1 MDLSNPSAAVVPSL
15 DGAVLAVL
23 AGTTLP
29 LTGREIHRLAGRG
42 SQHGIQRVLHRM
54 DEHGLVDVLRAGP
67 ANLYTLNRDHVAA
80 DAVLVLAAL
89 RARLFQRIRE
99 NLDSWPVQPVAAA
112 VFGSAARGDGTAE
125 SDVDVFVVRPDDVNA
140 EDEIWSDLVD
150 GLAQA
155 VMRWS
160 GNRASIIQA
169 TRGEIQQMVERAAP
183 IVAELRRDAVA
194 LTKDPVLP
202 ARSAE

>member
-15 DGAVLAVL
+15 DGTVLAVL
-23 AGTTLP
+23 AGTTQP

-54 DEHGLVDVLRAGP
+54 DEHGLVDVVRAGP

-80 DAVLVLAAL
+80 EAVVVLAAL
-89 RARLFQRIRE
+89 RARLIQRIRE
-99 NLDSWPVQPVAAA
+99 NLESWPVQPVAAA
-112 VFGSAARGDGTAE
+112 VFGSAARGDGMVE
-125 SDVDVFVVRPDDVNA
+125 SDVDVFVVRPDDVDA

-150 GLAQA
+150 GLSQA
-155 VMRWS
+155 IMRWS

-169 TRGEIQQMVERAAP
+169 TRGEIQQMVERGAP

-194 LTKDPVLP
+194 LTKRPVLP
-202 ARSAE
+202 ARSAG